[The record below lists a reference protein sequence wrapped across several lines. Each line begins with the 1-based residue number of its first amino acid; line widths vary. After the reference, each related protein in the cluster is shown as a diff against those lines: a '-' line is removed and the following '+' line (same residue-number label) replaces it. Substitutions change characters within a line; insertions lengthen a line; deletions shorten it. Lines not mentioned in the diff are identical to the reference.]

1 MVGENEGPAREPEKP
16 PWAGLVLLVSISD
29 LRQPLI
35 PFLGEDIPH
44 LSLLLGHRS
53 YLPSCCY
60 SSSYLPTKMPA
71 YLYIFFLYIGLWL
84 GLVWLRADF
93 HRMSCG
99 RSCGRDVGQ
108 KSKGHEK
115 RRKRE
120 DERDFQVLACLA
132 HPLWLRCPFPLPPR
146 FFGMIDGFV
155 ADAVLDDVWT
165 VRRMSHGKSTE
176 EITGPGRR

>member
-1 MVGENEGPAREPEKP
+1 MLALPLSRSLPVRPDQRLGGTGGQSFARLSP
-16 PWAGLVLLVSISD
+16 P
-29 LRQPLI
+29 
-35 PFLGEDIPH
+35 
-44 LSLLLGHRS
+44 LLGF
-53 YLPSCCY
+53 L
-60 SSSYLPTKMPA
+60 LI
-71 YLYIFFLYIGLWL
+71 IFFLYKGLWL

-108 KSKGHEK
+108 KSKGYEK

-146 FFGMIDGFV
+146 FFGMMDGFV